1 MHQPAPG
8 KRPPFRASALVI
20 ATMLAT
26 ACAGAIPPASSSSQ
40 PAATPMSSPT
50 AVPSS
55 TPRSVTATPTAPPA
69 GEIVLA
75 KSEVSRAPATPAD
88 AKAAADAIN
97 AFGFDLYGHVAEPGA
112 NTVFSPASIILALG
126 MARTGAQGETAAEMD
141 AVMHGAAAE
150 GNEAWLNGLDRELA
164 ARTKSFEGFGER
176 PQEVTLRIANTQFA
190 QFGLALEP
198 AYLDDLAARYDAGL
212 NLVDYARDSEG
223 ARRAING
230 WVADQTED
238 RIPELLQPGDVNE
251 QTILTLV
258 NAIYLKAPWLYPFS
272 KESTEQAKFA
282 LADGSRVEVPMMRLV
297 SDGGRPT
304 FHAAV
309 TDEWQAIELAYVGGE
324 LSMLVVI
331 PEDLVA
337 FEGELGPERIALIDA
352 ALEESAV
359 DLAFPRF
366 GIETRAEL
374 AALLEALGMP
384 QAFSAQADFSGIFGD
399 FSVPIA
405 RVVHQANIDVDEIGT
420 EAAAA
425 TAVGFDSS
433 AGEPLVPLVIRAD
446 RPFLFLLRD
455 VPTGAILFMGRVAD
469 PSSGR

>member
-1 MHQPAPG
+1 VPPAP
-8 KRPPFRASALVI
+8 
-20 ATMLAT
+20 
-26 ACAGAIPPASSSSQ
+26 
-40 PAATPMSSPT
+40 
-50 AVPSS
+50 
-55 TPRSVTATPTAPPA
+55 PPA

-75 KSEVSRAPATPAD
+75 KSDVPRAD
-88 AKAAADAIN
+88 ASAADARAGAAAIN
-97 AFGFDLYGHVAEPGA
+97 AFGFDLYPRVAEPGT
-112 NTVFSPASIILALG
+112 NVVFSPASIILALG
-126 MARTGAQGETAAEMD
+126 MARTGARAETAFEMD
-141 AVMHGAAAE
+141 AVMHDAAAE

-164 ARTKSFEGFGER
+164 ARTKSFEGFGDS

-190 QFGLALEP
+190 QFGLDLEP

-212 NLVDYARDSEG
+212 HLVDYAGDSED
-223 ARRAING
+223 ARRAVNG

-238 RIPELLQPGDVNE
+238 RIPELLQRGDVTE
-251 QTILTLV
+251 ETILTLV
-258 NAIYLKAPWLYPFS
+258 NAIYLKAPWLYPFP
-272 KESTEQAKFA
+272 KESTAEATFTR
-282 LADGSRVEVPMMRLV
+282 ADGSTVEVPMMRLL

-304 FHAAV
+304 FKAAV
-309 TDEWQAIELAYVGGE
+309 TDELQAIELAYIGGE

-331 PEDLVA
+331 PEDLPA
-337 FEGELGPERIALIDA
+337 FEGELGPERIALIDS
-352 ALEESAV
+352 ALKESAV
-359 DLAFPRF
+359 DLAIPRF

-384 QAFSAQADFSGIFGD
+384 QAFSAEADFSGIFGD

-455 VPTGAILFMGRVAD
+455 VPTGAVLFMGRVAD
-469 PSSGR
+469 PSSEG

>member
-1 MHQPAPG
+1 MDSPQSPH
-8 KRPPFRASALVI
+8 RARLGISLAIV
-20 ATMLAT
+20 AAT
-26 ACAGAIPPASSSSQ
+26 AVACTGALPSPSGPDPSASH
-40 PAATPMSSPT
+40 SPRENPS
-50 AVPSS
+50 ARPSVEVPSMS
-55 TPRSVTATPTAPPA
+55 PLDGV
-69 GEIVLA
+69 VLA
-75 KSEVSRAPATPAD
+75 KSDVPRAD
-88 AKAAADAIN
+88 ASAADARAGAAAIN
-97 AFGFDLYGHVAEPGA
+97 AFGFDLYSRVAEPGT
-112 NTVFSPASIILALG
+112 NTVFSPASVVLALG
-126 MARTGAQGETAAEMD
+126 MARTGARGETAAEMD
-141 AVMHGAAAE
+141 AVMHDAAAE

-164 ARTKSFEGFGER
+164 ARTKSFEGFGDR

-190 QFGLALEP
+190 QFGLDLEP

-238 RIPELLQPGDVNE
+238 RIPELLLPGDVNE

-272 KESTEQAKFA
+272 KENTEEGTFT

-304 FHAAV
+304 FLAAV

-324 LSMLVVI
+324 LSMLMLI
-331 PEDLVA
+331 PEDLAA
-337 FEGELGPERIALIDA
+337 FEGELGPERLALIDA

-359 DLAFPRF
+359 DLAMPRF